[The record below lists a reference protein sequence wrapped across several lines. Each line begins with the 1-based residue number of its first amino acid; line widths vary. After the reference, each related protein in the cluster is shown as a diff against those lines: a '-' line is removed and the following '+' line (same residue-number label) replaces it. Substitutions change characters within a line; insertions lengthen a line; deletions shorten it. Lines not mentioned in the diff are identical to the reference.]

1 MNCLPVMQAGQ
12 ALLVDGD
19 FALDDLITLTSG
31 ARPYARPLLHQHPLW
46 GTARRRD
53 RGPDASPVAMPGA
66 GLVDDLL
73 LEPRQDARTR
83 RAVLTSVADT
93 DTMLMPIHFPAPTA
107 GRIESDGTRFRYRFR
122 Q

>member
-1 MNCLPVMQAGQ
+1 MAKPKIIIVGGGFAGLAAAK
-12 ALLVDGD
+12 ALRKTPAKV
-19 FALDDLITLTSG
+19 DLIDRTNHGRT
-31 ARPYARPLLHQHPLW
+31 HP
-46 GTARRRD
+46 
-53 RGPDASPVAMPGA
+53 
-66 GLVDDLL
+66 
-73 LEPRQDARTR
+73 